1 MSYRISMLCILT
13 FFLACA
19 PVLTFAQKTMQK
31 KEQLKQLFKPN
42 PKPDYKKY
50 LKNSTNE
57 AEGTAALLFVGYKS
71 VLSSQDMS
79 SCVFTPSCSVYAIE
93 TLKHDPIYIAYFKIF
108 DRLSRCHPLSAK
120 HEYEIHPKTGM
131 LYDPAY

>member
-1 MSYRISMLCILT
+1 MNYRTPLLFMLTL
-13 FFLACA
+13 FLACA
-19 PVLTFAQKTMQK
+19 PVLSCAQKPIQK
-31 KEQLKQLFKPN
+31 KELLKQLFKPN
-42 PKPDYKKY
+42 PKPDYKQY

-57 AEGTAALLFVGYKS
+57 AEGTAALLFVGYKNI
-71 VLSSQDMS
+71 LSSQDMS

-108 DRLSRCHPLSAK
+108 DRLSRCHPLNAK
-120 HEYEIHPKTGM
+120 HEYELHPKTGM